1 MRLDKHPVLRQAY
14 ELRRSIE
21 QGDASIR
28 LTHILVQASE
38 LGDEVEKLI
47 DAHTAEV
54 AQLRTENERYRK
66 ALELVKHDIDA
77 DDHPRAWGAA
87 FEALRA
93 SVL

>member
-1 MRLDKHPVLRQAY
+1 VNINKHPILLQAY
-14 ELRRSIE
+14 EVCLAIE
-21 QGDASIR
+21 KCVACVPVTEASIK
-28 LTHILVQASE
+28 ASA
-38 LGDEVEKLI
+38 LGESIEKLI
-47 DAHTAEV
+47 DAHAV
-54 AQLRTENERYRK
+54 ENDRYRK

>member
-1 MRLDKHPVLRQAY
+1 
-14 ELRRSIE
+14 
-21 QGDASIR
+21 

-47 DAHTAEV
+47 DAHTSEV

>member
-1 MRLDKHPVLRQAY
+1 MKIDKYPILLQAY
-14 ELRRSIE
+14 EVCQAIE
-21 QGDASIR
+21 KCVACVPVTEASIK
-28 LTHILVQASE
+28 ASA
-38 LGDEVEKLI
+38 LGEAIEKLI
-47 DAHTAEV
+47 EAHADEV
-54 AQLRTENERYRK
+54 ARLRTENERYRK